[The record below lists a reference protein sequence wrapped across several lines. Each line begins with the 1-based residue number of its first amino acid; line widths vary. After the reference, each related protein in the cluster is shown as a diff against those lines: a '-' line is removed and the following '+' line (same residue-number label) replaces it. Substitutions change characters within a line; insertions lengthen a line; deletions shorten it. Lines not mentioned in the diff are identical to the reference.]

1 MAQQAR
7 PNVSGQ
13 MDDSRAQLNTWST
26 LVVTIFC
33 SNWFWI
39 KEAIYSAFYHVRQSN
54 KWPRMNTDKHG

>member
-26 LVVTIFC
+26 LVVTIFR
-33 SNWFWI
+33 SNWFWM
-39 KEAIYSAFYHVRQSN
+39 KDAI
-54 KWPRMNTDKHG
+54 